1 MSAVCVSLG
10 RAHRRGHLIPL
21 VAGIGFTLSWVAG
34 LLLPVPNLAVSAPAT
49 EVIARYGPHLGDVQT
64 QFLLTEGLPAIGL
77 AVTAVALA
85 RRAGQAAHRVRG
97 RVIAVAGLAAAVISL
112 AQYALGVTLA
122 GSAVPDQATGRVE
135 TLWQALNRLDGV
147 KMFALAGLALGAVA
161 LAAPGGP
168 LPRWLRYA
176 GLALAISI
184 AVSGVG
190 YLFLIQALAPV
201 AYVSGA
207 ALLVWVTGTGVALG
221 TRKRDACP
229 ERD

>member
-1 MSAVCVSLG
+1 
-10 RAHRRGHLIPL
+10 
-21 VAGIGFTLSWVAG
+21 VAG
-34 LLLPVPNLAVSAPAT
+34 LV
-49 EVIARYGPHLGDVQT
+49 
-64 QFLLTEGLPAIGL
+64 
-77 AVTAVALA
+77 
-85 RRAGQAAHRVRG
+85 
-97 RVIAVAGLAAAVISL
+97 AAVISL

-135 TLWQALNRLDGV
+135 AL
-147 KMFALAGLALGAVA
+147 
-161 LAAPGGP
+161 
-168 LPRWLRYA
+168 YA

-201 AYVSGA
+201 AYLSGA
-207 ALLVWVTGTGVALG
+207 ALLVWVTGTGAALG